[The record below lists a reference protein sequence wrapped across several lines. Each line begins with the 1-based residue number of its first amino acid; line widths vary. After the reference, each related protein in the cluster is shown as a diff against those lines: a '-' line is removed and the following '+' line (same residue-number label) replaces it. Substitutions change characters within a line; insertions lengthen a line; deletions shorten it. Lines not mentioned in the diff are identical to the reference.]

1 MTLPGDGQR
10 MTTSPADGGDLAAS
24 MMEMME
30 KATYYSIMQY
40 CKARQVCEQSPAVS
54 TTSRPQPIVHTKVAK
69 RDRVTPVLA
78 QTAPSCMACIRHTHN
93 PQSSLWQKQKYL
105 LTLI

>member
-1 MTLPGDGQR
+1 MALPGDGQR

-30 KATYYSIMQY
+30 KATHHIIMQY

-54 TTSRPQPIVHTKVAK
+54 TASRPQHIVHTKVAK
-69 RDRVTPVLA
+69 RDHVTPVLA
-78 QTAPSCMACIRHTHN
+78 QTAARCIACMRHTHN
-93 PQSSLWQKQKYL
+93 PQGSLWQKQKYL